1 MTTLHSGLLTLLAE
15 NEGNSRTLP
24 SPGASTRREA
34 SDGNC
39 DGDGDGDGN
48 GNGNGN
54 RRTGLAGW
62 TGLNRGSVSRPTPL
76 PQRAQDER
84 NGRSGRHSP

>member
-34 SDGNC
+34 SDGSGNC
-39 DGDGDGDGN
+39 NGDGN

-76 PQRAQDER
+76 PQRAEEQG
-84 NGRSGRHSP
+84 NCRSGRHSP

>member
-34 SDGNC
+34 SDGSGNC
-39 DGDGDGDGN
+39 NGDGDGKRQRQPQDRIGRMDRMEQSLHVVL
-48 GNGNGN
+48 GP
-54 RRTGLAGW
+54 R
-62 TGLNRGSVSRPTPL
+62 
-76 PQRAQDER
+76 PQRAEEQG
-84 NGRSGRHSP
+84 NCRSGRHSP